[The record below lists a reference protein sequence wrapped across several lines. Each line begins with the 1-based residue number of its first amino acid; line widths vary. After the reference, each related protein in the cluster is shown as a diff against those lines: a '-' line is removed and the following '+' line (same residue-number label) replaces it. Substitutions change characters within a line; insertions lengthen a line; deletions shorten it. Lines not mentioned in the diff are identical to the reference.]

1 MTLPGKTTLLRG
13 GRITTMSGGSV
24 TAMAVTDG
32 VITWTGTEYPDR
44 PGEVVDLRGALVT
57 PAFVDSH
64 VHATMT
70 GLLLT
75 GLDLTACESLPDL
88 LRAVREFAA
97 RNPDAAL
104 VWGYGWDETRWP
116 QRRPPTRGEL
126 DEALGGRRAYLS
138 RIDGHSAVVTSS
150 LAAAA
155 SPASPASPANAAGT
169 TATAA
174 GPAGFSPDGPLTRQ
188 AHHDARRAALAA
200 IPVAQRRA
208 TQRAFLAHAASLG
221 IGYLHECAG
230 PDISGLDDLRDL
242 LVMDGNLGPRVVGYW
257 GQPVSTAEQARSLL
271 AGSGAHG
278 LAGDLFCD
286 GSIGS
291 RTAALREPYADATG
305 TSGHPYLDA
314 GAVAAHVVA
323 CTEAGV
329 QAGFHVI
336 GDAAT
341 AAVIAGFELAERQVG
356 PAALARRRHRLE
368 HLEMIDCGQAAALAR
383 WGVVASV
390 QPGFDHRWGGG
401 DGMYA
406 SRLGTARAAGMNPF
420 AMLARAGVELAFGSD
435 TPVTE
440 LGPWTA
446 VQAATRH
453 RTPASA
459 LTPAQALAAHIAG
472 GHRAAGSTDPRAGT
486 LMPGAPASYAIW
498 DTDRMPALDGSQPP
512 PRCLRTVV
520 DGETIFGETP

>member
-1 MTLPGKTTLLRG
+1 MVTTLLRR
-13 GRITTMSGGSV
+13 GRIITMSGGNA
-24 TAMAVTDG
+24 TAMAITNG
-32 VITWTGTEYPDR
+32 VVTWTGAEYPDR
-44 PGEVVDLRGALVT
+44 PDKMVDLGGALVT

-64 VHATMT
+64 VHATST

-75 GLDLTACESLPDL
+75 GLDLTVCESLPDL
-88 LRAVREFAA
+88 LRMVREFAA
-97 RNPDAAL
+97 GNPDAAV

-126 DEALGGRRAYLS
+126 DEALGSRRAYLS

-155 SPASPASPANAAGT
+155 GS
-169 TATAA
+169 A

-200 IPVAQRRA
+200 IPAAQRRA
-208 TQRAFLAHAASLG
+208 TQRVFLAHAASLG

-242 LVMDGNLGPRVVGYW
+242 LAMNSDPSPRIVGYW
-257 GQPVSTAEQARSLL
+257 GQPVSTVEQARSLL
-271 AGSGAHG
+271 ADSGAHG

-291 RTAALREPYADATG
+291 RTAALREPYTDAPG
-305 TSGHPYLDA
+305 TSGHLYLDS
-314 GAVAAHVVA
+314 GAIAAHVVA
-323 CTEAGV
+323 CTRAGV

-341 AAVIAGFELAERQVG
+341 ATVITGFELAECQVG
-356 PAALARRRHRLE
+356 PVALAKRRHRLE
-368 HLEMIDCGQAAALAR
+368 HLEMIDSEQAAALAR
-383 WGVVASV
+383 WGVVASM

-406 SRLGTARAAGMNPF
+406 SRLGTTRATSMNPF
-420 AMLARAGVELAFGSD
+420 AMLARAGVELTFGSD

-440 LGPWTA
+440 PGPWTA

-453 RTPASA
+453 RTQASA
-459 LTPAQALAAHIAG
+459 LAPAQALAAHIAG

-486 LMPGAPASYAIW
+486 LTPGAPASYAIW
-498 DTDRMPALDGSQPP
+498 DTDRLPALDGSQPP
-512 PRCLRTVV
+512 PRCLHTVV